1 MSETIIGQTLLKQFR
16 VDAFIA
22 SGGMGAVYR
31 VWDLKRNVPLAMKV
45 LHSDLAEDPSVL
57 KRFQREARALQKLT
71 HPNIVPF
78 YGLNQTSDFFFL
90 LEKYIDGPTLK
101 DIFKNKRGPLPLEE
115 ALTYFTAL
123 CSALGFA
130 HHNGVV
136 HCDIK
141 PGNIMMDRG
150 GNIYLTDFGIARHAE
165 STVTTFGGAGTPA
178 YMAPEQILDKAV
190 SPATDVYA
198 LGIILYEMLTGVRPF
213 RGDEPGLTN
222 KGGTSGERIRYAQ
235 LNLSAPDPRQINSS
249 IPVEL
254 ADIITK
260 AMAKSHVER
269 YQNATEMLNAVQGA
283 FQAKNGNLAPQTEAS
298 DYAQPTSS
306 TITQGVPDK
315 SIRIP
320 GPGLSGATNN
330 KTVIIAGLAI
340 LLVIFG
346 AFAISRIGNASSQSD
361 AAAQTEQAAAD
372 IAVQVA
378 TGVPPTK
385 RPSLPTETSVPQAP
399 PDASS
404 NWIAYTYGVD
414 QDSTG
419 TDPRYLERINIQ
431 TGEKQRLTFDNG
443 GINFP
448 SFSSTGD
455 QIVYTGCK
463 SGFCQLYILDI
474 GSGNIEKLPGI
485 TVKAM
490 WPSWCSD
497 GDKDLIAFEGRVT
510 SSNRRIYLYD
520 GSTKKVSPI
529 SKGSYDLR
537 PSWSPD
543 CSKIV
548 FLRDIK
554 GQDDIY
560 IHDVQE
566 DRDYA
571 VLESTYDEFNASWSP
586 DGKHIIFT
594 RVTQDTNGDGFQTL
608 DDYSD
613 LFMMNADGSD
623 ITALTNSQYGV
634 FSPSFS
640 PDGKQIVFVAF
651 TGSQQNQQIIV
662 YSLDDA
668 SFKTIAS
675 NGPYNHVD
683 WSP

>member
-1 MSETIIGQTLLKQFR
+1 
-16 VDAFIA
+16 
-22 SGGMGAVYR
+22 
-31 VWDLKRNVPLAMKV
+31 
-45 LHSDLAEDPSVL
+45 
-57 KRFQREARALQKLT
+57 
-71 HPNIVPF
+71 
-78 YGLNQTSDFFFL
+78 
-90 LEKYIDGPTLK
+90 
-101 DIFKNKRGPLPLEE
+101 
-115 ALTYFTAL
+115 
-123 CSALGFA
+123 
-130 HHNGVV
+130 
-136 HCDIK
+136 
-141 PGNIMMDRG
+141 MMDRG

-198 LGIILYEMLTGVRPF
+198 LGIILYEMLTGKRPF
-213 RGDEPGLTN
+213 RGDEPESTKTGEH
-222 KGGTSGERIRYAQ
+222 SGERIRYAQ
-235 LNLSAPDPRQINSS
+235 LNLTAPDPRQLNSS
-249 IPVEL
+249 VPVEL
-254 ADIITK
+254 AGIITK

-283 FQAKNGNLAPQTEAS
+283 VRATNGNLTTHAETTEYAAPAS
-298 DYAQPTSS
+298 SVS
-306 TITQGVPDK
+306 TQG
-315 SIRIP
+315 
-320 GPGLSGATNN
+320 LSEKLITTLGQSLPGATNN
-330 KTVIIAGLAI
+330 RTVLMVGLVV
-340 LLVIFG
+340 LLVIIG
-346 AFAISRIGNASSQSD
+346 AFAFRQIGGASSAGGE
-361 AAAQTEQAAAD
+361 AALQTAQAATD
-372 IAVQVA
+372 IAA
-378 TGVPPTK
+378 PVPTSAQPT
-385 RPSLPTETSVPQAP
+385 RTPSLPTETPAPQVSP
-399 PDASS
+399 NASS
-404 NWIAYTYGVD
+404 NWIAYTYGTD

-431 TGEKQRLTFDNG
+431 TSEKQRLTFDNG

-448 SFSSTGD
+448 SFSPRGD

-463 SGFCQLYILDI
+463 SGFCQLYILNID
-474 GSGNIEKLPGI
+474 SGNIEKLPGI
-485 TVKAM
+485 TTKAM
-490 WPSWCSD
+490 WPSWCSV

-529 SKGSYDLR
+529 SKGSFDLR

-560 IHDVQE
+560 IHDVKE

-571 VLESTYDEFNASWSP
+571 ILESTYDEFNASWSP
-586 DGKHIIFT
+586 DGRHIIFT

-613 LFMMNADGSD
+613 LFLMNADGSK

-668 SFKTIAS
+668 SFTTIAS